1 MNNSNLSATKSGVAE
16 TKSIL
21 EMNDLFEKIKKAT
34 SDLAGESGDIGS
46 ENALNTLSLRL

>member
-1 MNNSNLSATKSGVAE
+1 
-16 TKSIL
+16 
-21 EMNDLFEKIKKAT
+21 MNDLFEKIKKAT